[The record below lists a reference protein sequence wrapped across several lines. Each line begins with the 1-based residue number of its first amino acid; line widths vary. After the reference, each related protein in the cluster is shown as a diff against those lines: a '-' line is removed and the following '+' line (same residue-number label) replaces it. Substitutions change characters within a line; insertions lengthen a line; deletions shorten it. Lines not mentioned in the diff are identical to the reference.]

1 MAVVDFIYKG
11 EVSVED
17 HQLASFLTTAELLE
31 VQGLTN
37 HQESVDPNKVVIE
50 VSNKLNI
57 EGVSQYTHFI
67 HFSRKVLIIT
77 VNI

>member
-17 HQLASFLTTAELLE
+17 NQLASFLTTAELLE

-37 HQESVDPNKVVIE
+37 HHESVDPNKIVIE
-50 VSNKLNI
+50 VSSKLNI
-57 EGVSQYTHFI
+57 LCI
-67 HFSRKVLIIT
+67 MILI
-77 VNI
+77 